1 VISANR
7 AVKLS
12 FHRSGSGL
20 KSPFESSGV
29 RFKAPSDFEDPAGY
43 KPFL

>member
-12 FHRSGSGL
+12 FHRSGRGL

-29 RFKAPSDFEDPAGY
+29 RFMAPSDFEDPAGY